1 MGYCVPGAIATK
13 LGNPA
18 SQVAAIVGD
27 GAFLMTGLEMTT
39 AVNYGLPVMFFVFND
54 GELGQISQFQK
65 VPLNSKTCSVLGEI
79 NFEGLASG
87 TGVAYV
93 KIAND
98 HEIEKQ
104 IANAID
110 LSNKGQPVL
119 IEVKIDYSK
128 KTMMTKGVIKV
139 NLKRFPFKEKIRF
152 IARSIKRH
160 TIG

>member
-1 MGYCVPGAIATK
+1 MGYCVPAAIATK
-13 LGNPA
+13 LGNPKK
-18 SQVAAIVGD
+18 QVAAIIGD

-39 AVNYGLPVMFFVFND
+39 AVNYNLPIMFFVFND

-65 VPLNSKTCSVLGEI
+65 VPLKTKTCSVLGEI
-79 NFEGLASG
+79 NFEGLAAG
-87 TGVAYV
+87 TGVAFV
-93 KIAND
+93 KISND
-98 HEIEKQ
+98 HEIESK
-104 IANAID
+104 IARAID
-110 LSNKGQPVL
+110 LSNNGQSVL
-119 IEVKIDYSK
+119 IEVKVDYSK